1 MRFWIS
7 ESERKVK
14 EEALIGNASR
24 THVEVLHRIFSVSK
38 QFRGSRLIFYNL
50 WDFMWRVF

>member
-14 EEALIGNASR
+14 EEALIGNAPW
-24 THVEVLHRIFSVSK
+24 THDEVLHRIFSVRK